1 MNGEL
6 SRDVAASGVRLRV
19 AEWPQS
25 GPSDERAEE
34 RASLDEAPRS
44 RPSSTRLGGPP
55 LEPATPI
62 VLLHGMFQNRAS
74 WQPLVSAAG
83 GRFRFVAP
91 DLPGFGDSEKP
102 GPNRYPYGVEAFS
115 EAVADL
121 FGGLEIG
128 RAHLIGHGVGGA
140 VALHLAARHPEL
152 VARLVLI
159 DTLCYPSPLHP
170 KLRLAAT
177 PLLGG
182 LLFKQL
188 LGRAAFRAFY
198 RDRIGGRVETALIDN
213 YYESLDSPA
222 GRGALLATLRAT
234 LDTRNVVADSRL
246 VHAPTLVLWG
256 RHDRMV
262 PAGHGRRLAK
272 EIPSA
277 GFELVDAGHAA
288 HEEDPEG
295 VWRIIGRFLEGQRAG
310 SR

>member
-1 MNGEL
+1 MGSEL

-19 AEWPQS
+19 TEWP
-25 GPSDERAEE
+25 
-34 RASLDEAPRS
+34 LDENEPSARGETFPASERS
-44 RPSSTRLGGPP
+44 PASARERGRPPV
-55 LEPATPI
+55 
-62 VLLHGMFQNRAS
+62 VLLHGLFQNRAS
-74 WQPLVSAAG
+74 WEPLARACVG
-83 GRFRFVAP
+83 QYRFVAP

-102 GPNRYPYGVEAFS
+102 GPNRYPYGIEAFS
-115 EAVADL
+115 EAVADM

-128 RAHLIGHGVGGA
+128 RAHLVGHGLGGA
-140 VALHLAARHPEL
+140 VALHVAATHPEL
-152 VARLVLI
+152 VARLVLLDSI
-159 DTLCYPSPLHP
+159 CYPSPLHP

-198 RDRIGGRVETALIDN
+198 RDRVGARVDGALIDA
-213 YYESLDSPA
+213 YYDSLDTPA

-234 LDTRNVVADSRL
+234 LDTRSVVADCRR
-246 VHAPTLVLWG
+246 VQAPTLVLWG
-256 RHDRMV
+256 RDDRVV
-262 PAGHGRRLAK
+262 PAGFGRRLAK

-288 HEEDPEG
+288 HEEEPEE
-295 VWRIIGRFLEGQRAG
+295 VWRSVSRFLEGRRAG

>member
-19 AEWPQS
+19 AEWPLDRSSQPPAERE
-25 GPSDERAEE
+25 PSAP
-34 RASLDEAPRS
+34 ASS
-44 RPSSTRLGGPP
+44 RPRGERVSSPHRELDQP
-55 LEPATPI
+55 PI
-62 VLLHGMFQNRAS
+62 VMLHGMFQNRAS
-74 WQPLVSAAG
+74 WQRLVTAAR
-83 GRFRFVAP
+83 GRYRFVAP

-102 GPNRYPYGVEAFS
+102 ATSRYPYGIEAFS

-128 RAHLIGHGVGGA
+128 RAHVVGHGLGGA

-152 VARLVLI
+152 VARLVLV

-188 LGRAAFRAFY
+188 LGRGAFRAFY
-198 RDRIGGRVETALIDN
+198 RDRIAARVDGALIDA

-234 LDTRNVVADSRL
+234 LDTRNVIADSRL
-246 VHAPTLVLWG
+246 VQAPTLVVWG
-256 RHDRMV
+256 RDDRVV
-262 PAGHGRRLAK
+262 PAGFGRRLAK
-272 EIPSA
+272 EIPNA
-277 GFELVDAGHAA
+277 GFELVDANHAP
-288 HEEDPEG
+288 HEEEPEE
-295 VWRIIGRFLEGQRAG
+295 VWRIISRFLDGQRAG